1 MALPA
6 WSRPQ
11 VHRTLVLPALD
22 EVDAVPG
29 LAALAREAA
38 DVVDRV
44 VVLDGGS
51 TDGTPAAARAA
62 GLEVI
67 DAASRPPGRP
77 VLGKG
82 DSAWRIADLDT
93 DVLVFRD
100 ADVRGVGPTDIDAL
114 ATAVERSGV
123 ALAKGRFTR
132 LQFADGP
139 PRPVSGRI
147 TTFVA
152 EPLLALVVPAVA
164 HLPEP
169 LSGQF
174 AIRREVLERL
184 PVVTRYGLDV
194 GLVLGV
200 AATCGTDAIASVD
213 VGSLTHR
220 SKSDASLVPMA
231 HDVAATILGRG
242 DAVAGV
248 PAGVPDDTD
257 DAVLRRLACAGP
269 DGPLVVR
276 PPRRDFT
283 DRAEQP

>member
-6 WSRPQ
+6 WSREQ

-29 LAALAREAA
+29 LAALVREAA

-44 VVLDGGS
+44 VVVDGGS

-67 DAASRPPGRP
+67 DAASCPPGGP

-82 DSAWRIADLDT
+82 DSVWRVADLKT

-100 ADVRGVGPTDIDAL
+100 ADVRGVGPADIDAL
-114 ATAVERSGV
+114 AIAVEGAGI

-152 EPLLALVVPAVA
+152 EPLLALVAPAVA

-194 GLVLGV
+194 GLVMDV
-200 AATCGTDAIASVD
+200 ASTFGTDAIASVD

-220 SKSDASLVPMA
+220 WKADASLVPMA
-231 HDVAATILGRG
+231 HDVAATILGRH
-242 DAVAGV
+242 DA
-248 PAGVPDDTD
+248 PAARTDGTD
-257 DAVLRRLACAGP
+257 DAVLKRLACAGP

-276 PPRRDFT
+276 PPRRAWT
-283 DRAEQP
+283 NRARRT